1 MLKFKV
7 TKATCRLQGEDKVI
21 YFKTVAPVEPV
32 MLEQVIDEISEVCT
46 LTRADIKGG
55 LVAMQMAVLEALAEW
70 FFGTL
75 GRFGLL
81 PSYAFGQECPI
92 D

>member
-32 MLEQVIDEISEVCT
+32 LLEQVIDEI
-46 LTRADIKGG
+46 R
-55 LVAMQMAVLEALAEW
+55 
-70 FFGTL
+70 
-75 GRFGLL
+75 
-81 PSYAFGQECPI
+81 GQ
-92 D
+92 